1 MEDGRHRSRHVG
13 FVSDVF
19 DCVVWGNT
27 AYWQAQSMR
36 GDKAAEYFNEVR
48 TCMERL
54 IATVREHNTE
64 ENIADPAQRALFDD
78 ISRVATRLLAITAE
92 IQTISANIDNMTTR
106 LDAVADAAAFKVRDA
121 ASRTARMVENNGRSI
136 RAGTDDIQT
145 QIDMSERTQTIVL
158 VFAVLGGIL
167 LAFFITRGIVT
178 PIDNVIGELT
188 ADQGI
193 IASAATSIQDASR
206 SLADGAAEQ
215 ASSLEETSSALEQI
229 ASNTRLSS
237 ENAVQTDSHTG
248 KTLKLIQE
256 DAESMQ
262 EMAASMSDISERS
275 GKIGQIIKTIQ
286 DIAFQTNLLALN
298 AAVEAA
304 RAGEAGKGFA
314 VVADEVRN
322 LAQRSAAAATETT
335 MLIEGTVASIE
346 AGAGISERL
355 TASYREIESGTD
367 GIAKLVSQIA
377 SASTEQ
383 AQGVDQVNGAVA
395 RLDQVTQQNAANS
408 QETATAAAGLTDQ
421 LESLQATVLRL
432 AVMVYGKKGS
442 EVAEMGGKLKMKAE
456 KKRMRQAS
464 RQVKHR
470 AKLGGPRVMSPEH
483 VVTMGDDDMDF

>member
-1 MEDGRHRSRHVG
+1 MEEGRHRSRNVG

-27 AYWQAQSMR
+27 AFWQAQSMR
-36 GDKAAEYFNEVR
+36 GAKAAEYFGEVR

-54 IATVREHNTE
+54 IDTVREFNIP
-64 ENIADPAQRALFDD
+64 ENIADSAQRGLFDD
-78 ISRVATRLLAITAE
+78 ISGVATRLLAITAE
-92 IQTISANIDNMTTR
+92 IQTISSGIDDLTTR
-106 LDAVADAAAFKVRDA
+106 LDTVADSAAVKVRDA
-121 ASRTARMVENNGRSI
+121 ASRTARMVEDNGRSI
-136 RAGTDDIQT
+136 RAGTDDIQA

-158 VFAVLGGIL
+158 VLAVLGGVL

-188 ADQGI
+188 TGQGI
-193 IASAATSIQDASR
+193 ISSASNSIQDASR

-237 ENAVQTDSHTG
+237 ENAVQTDNHTG
-248 KTLKLIQE
+248 KTLKLIKE
-256 DAESMQ
+256 GAESIQ
-262 EMAASMSDISERS
+262 DMAASMNDISERS

-335 MLIEGTVASIE
+335 ALIEGTVASIE
-346 AGAGISERL
+346 TGAGISERL
-355 TASYREIESGTD
+355 IESYREIEQGTD
-367 GIAKLVSQIA
+367 GIAKLISQIA
-377 SASTEQ
+377 AAATEQ
-383 AQGVDQVNGAVA
+383 AQGVDQVNSAVA

-408 QETATAAAGLTDQ
+408 QETATAASGLANQID
-421 LESLQATVLRL
+421 SLQATVLRL

-456 KKRMRQAS
+456 RKRMRQA
-464 RQVKHR
+464 RRAVKHQ
-470 AKLGGPRVMSPEH
+470 AKIGGPRVMSPDH
-483 VVTMGDDDMDF
+483 VVTMTDDEDF